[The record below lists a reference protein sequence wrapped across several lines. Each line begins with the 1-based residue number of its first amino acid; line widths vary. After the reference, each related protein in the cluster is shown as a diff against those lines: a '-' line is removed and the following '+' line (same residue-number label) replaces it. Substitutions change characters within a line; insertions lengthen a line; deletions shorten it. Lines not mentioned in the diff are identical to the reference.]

1 MVNLSLQDPATTG
14 EKLPNYIKKQL
25 ISIQLIRMCLSIA
38 IKDSAYTCKNGLAK
52 LVLFQGEK
60 EGRQQ
65 VRLGRGETNGT
76 KKLKYIL
83 GILI

>member
-1 MVNLSLQDPATTG
+1 
-14 EKLPNYIKKQL
+14 
-25 ISIQLIRMCLSIA
+25 MCLSIA
-38 IKDSAYTCKNGLAK
+38 IEDSAYTCENGLAK